1 MDFDYLVVPFII
13 LVLAI
18 LVIWLSVRRM
28 RSLSTRAHLTQ
39 RFWRWEREMTRWR
52 GVRRAS
58 RSPACKLGTLEH
70 SQAPA
75 M

>member
-1 MDFDYLVVPFII
+1 MDSDYLVVPFII

-39 RFWRWEREMTRWR
+39 RFWRWEREMTRWS
-52 GVRRAS
+52 GEEVRRAS
-58 RSPACKLGTLEH
+58 RSPACKYG
-70 SQAPA
+70 SS
-75 M
+75 